1 MACPVHCIGIDV
13 STAHLDTFNLPG
25 GSAAHRRLPNTPESH
40 AELTVALTGLCGSG
54 TDVLVVLEASGGCE
68 RDLHHA
74 LAGAGVPAAIVNP
87 KRVRDFARS
96 HGWLAFGQAKLG
108 PRTDRVDAKVLHAFG
123 QSHQPRPTPLPE
135 PVRAELK
142 EMIAYRDQ
150 VVAEITARGL
160 QRQHLRSAV
169 MIGRADA
176 ALKALRQEAETLAV
190 QIDMTMYTD
199 ETLGRRADVLR
210 SFIGVGSQTAAVL
223 VGHMPELGTLTDG
236 EVASLAGLAPFARD
250 SGTLRGVRT
259 IYGGR
264 GRVRQALFHAAR
276 AGLRWNPV
284 LKAFHDRLRERG
296 KPGKVALVACMR
308 KMLVIL
314 NAMLK
319 TGKEWDP
326 GHKSG
331 KTAGAAPT

>member
-1 MACPVHCIGIDV
+1 MACQVYCIGIDV

-25 GSAAHRRLPNTPESH
+25 KSGVHRRLSNTPESH
-40 AELTVALTGLCGSG
+40 AELAAALTDLCGSG
-54 TDVLVVLEASGGCE
+54 NDVLVVMEASGGCE
-68 RDLHHA
+68 RELHHA
-74 LAGAGVPAAIVNP
+74 LAGAGVPTAIVNP

-96 HGWLAFGQAKLG
+96 HGWLAK
-108 PRTDRVDAKVLHAFG
+108 TDRVDAKVLHAFG
-123 QSHQPRPTPLPE
+123 QSHRPRPTALPD

-150 VVAEITARGL
+150 VVAEITARSL
-160 QRQHLRSAV
+160 QRRHLRSAV
-169 MIGRADA
+169 LIERAEA
-176 ALKALRQEAETLAV
+176 ALKALRQEAETLAL
-190 QIDMTMYTD
+190 QIDMMMYTD
-199 ETLGRRADVLR
+199 ETLGHRADLLR
-210 SFIGVGSQTAAVL
+210 SFTGVGPQTAAVL
-223 VGHMPELGTLTDG
+223 VGHMPELGALTDG

-264 GRVRQALFHAAR
+264 GRVRQALFHATR

-284 LKAFHDRLRERG
+284 LKAFYDRLRERG

-314 NAMLK
+314 NALLK

-326 GHKSG
+326 GHKHQKTG
-331 KTAGAAPT
+331 RTAGAASA